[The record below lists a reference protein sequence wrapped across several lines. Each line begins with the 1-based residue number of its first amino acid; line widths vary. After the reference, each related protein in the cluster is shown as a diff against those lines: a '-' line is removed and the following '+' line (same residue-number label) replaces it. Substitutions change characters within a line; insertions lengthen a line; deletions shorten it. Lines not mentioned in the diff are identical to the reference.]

1 MNTMMSVFTKRRLYT
16 IRHYALMR
24 TKTYY
29 FVNVFDRDEWLLFS
43 QKDSVVLLNILSEIV
58 FLNTSLKTIIN
69 VLPKYSNLGIPK
81 DL

>member
-1 MNTMMSVFTKRRLYT
+1 
-16 IRHYALMR
+16 MR
-24 TKTYY
+24 TETYY
-29 FVNVFDRDEWLLFS
+29 FVNVFDRDEWLLFP